1 MTKRRAPA
9 TIGAAL
15 ARIAGQLPGDWAGMA
30 ELVGRAP
37 RTVRNWGDPDTPEQ
51 IPLDAAI
58 ALDLAYQEAG
68 GSGAPLHETY
78 TIQLDLAGVDRFA
91 SRHALARLAAD
102 YIRESGE
109 AGAALVNAAQPGAD
123 HREFRA
129 AEREVL
135 EALTVL
141 QRAISQLAS
150 TAAASEPV
158 ADVHP
163 STGPPGRADPG

>member
-1 MTKRRAPA
+1 MTKLRAPA
-9 TIGAAL
+9 SIDAAL
-15 ARIAGQLPGDWAGMA
+15 ARIAGQLPDGWAAMA
-30 ELVGRAP
+30 AVARRAP

-58 ALDLAYQEAG
+58 ALDLAYQAAG
-68 GSGAPLHETY
+68 GIGAPLYETY
-78 TIQLDLAGVDRFA
+78 TMQLELPASERFA
-91 SRHALARLAAD
+91 SRHQLARLAAE

-123 HREFRA
+123 HLEFRA

-141 QRAISQLAS
+141 QRAIHQLAS
-150 TAAASEPV
+150 TAT
-158 ADVHP
+158 DTHP
-163 STGPPGRADPG
+163 STGPPAGADPG

>member
-9 TIGAAL
+9 SIDAAL
-15 ARIAGQLPGDWAGMA
+15 ARIAGQLADGWVGMA
-30 ELVGRAP
+30 ALVGRAE

-51 IPLDAAI
+51 IPFDASI
-58 ALDLAYQEAG
+58 ALDLAYQAAG
-68 GSGAPLHETY
+68 GIGAPIYETY
-78 TIQLDLAGVDRFA
+78 TIQLELSGADRFA
-91 SRHALARLAAD
+91 SRHELARLAAD

-123 HREFRA
+123 HSEFRA

-141 QRAISQLAS
+141 QRAIHQLAS
-150 TAAASEPV
+150 TAT
-158 ADVHP
+158 DTHP
-163 STGPPGRADPG
+163 STGPPAGADPG